1 MVYIVGLGPGSKEY
15 ILPKALGTL
24 EKSKVII
31 GFGRAIE
38 SLEFIEGCKLSAGT
52 LKDILNY
59 INSNKDEDIAVVASG
74 DPCFY
79 GITDYIK
86 RNYNQ
91 EIEVIPGISS
101 FQYLAAKLNKCWQG
115 SHLGSLH
122 GREEEFVEK
131 VKENTLSIWLTDK
144 KNTPADLCR
153 KLVEAKIEAKVY
165 VGENLSYKDEKITE
179 GTAEEIAQMTFS
191 ELSVVVIE
199 NLMLKEVE

>member
-15 ILPKALGTL
+15 ILPKALTTL

-38 SLEFIEGCKLSAGT
+38 SLNFIEGRKLSVST

-59 INSNKDEDIAVVASG
+59 INSNEDEDIAVVASG

-79 GITDYIK
+79 GVTEYIK
-86 RNYNQ
+86 RNYNR

-101 FQYLAAKLNKCWQG
+101 FQYLAARLNKCWQG

-122 GREEEFVEK
+122 GREEEFVDK
-131 VKENTLSIWLTDK
+131 VKENTFSIWLTDK
-144 KNTPADLCR
+144 INSPSLICR
-153 KLVEAKIEAKVY
+153 KLLEEKIEAKVY
-165 VGENLSYKDEKITE
+165 VGENLSYGDERITE
-179 GTAEEIAQMTFS
+179 GTVEEVVNMNFS
-191 ELSVVVIE
+191 ELSVVIIE
-199 NLMLKEVE
+199 NLRKSK

>member
-15 ILPKALGTL
+15 ILPKALTTL

-38 SLEFIEGCKLSAGT
+38 SLNFIEGRKLSVST

-59 INSNKDEDIAVVASG
+59 INSNEDEDIAVVASG

-79 GITDYIK
+79 GVTEYIK
-86 RNYNQ
+86 RNYNR

-101 FQYLAAKLNKCWQG
+101 FQYLAARLNKCWQG

-122 GREEEFVEK
+122 GREEEFVDK

-144 KNTPADLCR
+144 INSPSLICR
-153 KLVEAKIEAKVY
+153 KLLEEKIEARVY
-165 VGENLSYKDEKITE
+165 VGENLSYGDERITE
-179 GTAEEIAQMTFS
+179 GTVEEVVNMNFS
-191 ELSVVVIE
+191 ELSVVIIE
-199 NLMLKEVE
+199 NLRKSK